1 MPKKLYRSN
10 SNVMV
15 AGVLAGIGEYLN
27 IDPTVIRVIFA
38 ILMIMTAIFPL
49 VITYIVLSIIIPKSD
64 VYIR

>member
-1 MPKKLYRSN
+1 
-10 SNVMV
+10 MV

-49 VITYIVLSIIIPKSD
+49 VITYFVLSIIIPKSD

>member
-49 VITYIVLSIIIPKSD
+49 VITYFVLSIIIPKSD